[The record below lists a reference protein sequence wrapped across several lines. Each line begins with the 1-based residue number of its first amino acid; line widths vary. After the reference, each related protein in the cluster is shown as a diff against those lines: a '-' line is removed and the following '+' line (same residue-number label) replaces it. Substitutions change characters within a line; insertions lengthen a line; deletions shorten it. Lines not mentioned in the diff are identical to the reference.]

1 MTNFAFKKKISEAD
15 KDLEWS
21 ILVKKKVTIS
31 KSVPTAL
38 EMIGMIIGLNIG
50 ITYTR
55 LLKCLFLYLW

>member
-1 MTNFAFKKKISEAD
+1 MTNFAFFKKISEAD

-21 ILVKKKVTIS
+21 ILVKKKVNIS